1 MRVCDLSTR
10 NKIKFKKKTFS
21 KVILS
26 NNFPNN
32 YIIKLF
38 FRNGIE
44 LFEHFKLALNQIPIR
59 DSKADKTLGIP
70 WDC

>member
-21 KVILS
+21 RVTLP
-26 NNFPNN
+26 NDFPNN
-32 YIIKLF
+32 YMIRLF

-44 LFEHFKLALNQIPIR
+44 LFEHIKSALNQIPIR
-59 DSKADKTLGIP
+59 GPKPGQTLGIP
-70 WDC
+70 